1 MKTFFRILGYSSNVR
16 ARITLFFVVAVVGVI
31 FSAVTL
37 VATIPLLDVLFNQ
50 KAGAVAPP
58 VPEFSLSPGFI
69 TGLFQ
74 HHLISTIKTYG
85 QSGAL
90 VFVCVFI
97 IVNITLGNTFRY
109 LERIIASRLRLDVVR
124 NLRAEFFK
132 KVTRLQISFFNEN
145 RKGDLISR
153 FTNDVAEVEN
163 AVMQSLKA
171 VFKEP
176 ITIIIYFCVLFYI
189 STKLTLVTLIGVPLV
204 GGIVAEIIRRLKKEA
219 KESQESLGRV
229 VSTLEETFGG
239 MRVVKAFNARNY
251 IIKKMEIENDHNTKV
266 NMAMAYKNEMA
277 SPVSEFLGVFIMAAI
292 ILYGGSQVLGE
303 SKELT
308 SSQFL
313 GFLTLFASL
322 IQPAKALSGGIT
334 SLQKGIASGRRVFE
348 LIDTEPV
355 IENKLNAVK
364 LESFSSN
371 IEFKN
376 VTFAYQ
382 KEPVLKD
389 INLIIPKGKTIAL
402 VGPSGSGKSTLADLV
417 PRFHDPNEGDVLI
430 DGKSLRDYDIESLRS
445 HMGIVTQEPI
455 LFNDTIFNNI
465 AFGNPHATEGAV
477 MHAAKIANA
486 HDFIIQTD
494 NGYQTRIGERGSK
507 LSGGQRQRLSI
518 ARAVLKN
525 PPILILDE
533 ATSAL
538 DSESEKLVQQALF
551 NLMRNRTSLVI
562 AHRLSTIRNADE
574 IIVIQEG
581 RISERGTHTELTK
594 LNGIYRKLSEIQTAE
609 V

>member
-1 MKTFFRILGYSSNVR
+1 
-16 ARITLFFVVAVVGVI
+16 VI
-31 FSAVTL
+31 FSAITL
-37 VATIPLLDVLFNQ
+37 VTAIPLLEVLFNQ
-50 KAGAVAPP
+50 KEGTALTPR
-58 VPEFSLSPGFI
+58 PEFSVSVQYLVA
-69 TGLFQ
+69 LFE
-74 HHLISTIKTYG
+74 HHLIRIINEYG
-85 QSGAL
+85 KPSAL
-90 VFVCVFI
+90 LFVCICTVI
-97 IVNITLGNTFRY
+97 SITMANTFRY
-109 LERIIASRLRLDVVR
+109 LERIIASRVRLDVVK
-124 NLRAEFFK
+124 NLRSDFFK
-132 KVTRLQISFFNEN
+132 NVTRLQISFFNET

-153 FTNDVAEVEN
+153 FTSDVAEVEN

-176 ITIIIYFCVLFYI
+176 ITIIVYFAILFYI
-189 STKLTLVTLIGVPLV
+189 STKLTLITLIGVPLV
-204 GGIVAEIIRRLKKEA
+204 GGVVAEIIRRLKKEA

-251 IIKKMEIENDHNTKV
+251 IMKKMDDENAHNTRV
-266 NMAMAYKNEMA
+266 NMSMAYKNEMA
-277 SPVSEFLGVFIMAAI
+277 SPMSEFLGVMLMSMIMY
-292 ILYGGSQVLGE
+292 YGGSQVLSE
-303 SKELT
+303 SPEIGAPA
-308 SSQFL
+308 FF

-322 IQPAKALSGGIT
+322 IQPAKSFSGGIT

-348 LIDTEPV
+348 LIDTEPI
-355 IENKLNAVK
+355 IENKPNAVK
-364 LESFSSN
+364 LETFSDR
-371 IEFKN
+371 IEYRN
-376 VTFAYQ
+376 VTFAYN

-389 INLIIPKGKTIAL
+389 INLVIPKGATVAL

-417 PRFHDPNEGDVLI
+417 PRFYDPKDGDVLI
-430 DGKSLRDYDIESLRS
+430 DGISIKDYDIESLRS

-465 AFGNPHATEGAV
+465 AFGSPNATDEAI
-477 MHAAKIANA
+477 MNAARIANA
-486 HDFIIQTD
+486 HDFIMQTER
-494 NGYQTRIGERGSK
+494 GYQSMIGERGSK

-538 DSESEKLVQQALF
+538 DSESEKLVQEALF

-581 RISERGTHTELTK
+581 GIIERGTHLELTK
-594 LNGIYRKLSEIQTAE
+594 LNGIYRKLSEIQTTEA
-609 V
+609 